1 MTIRFAKGPVHADLP
16 NPSYPGLLCPGRPQI
31 KNATI
36 SGRVVR
42 SDLSDGT
49 NLVSP
54 RLTWRRLPKTDFD
67 AMEVF
72 LENTAKR
79 SEIEFDFTDWDG
91 TLYTP
96 VIYWDGLDDF
106 GRVWWDF
113 MSGTIVLR
121 ELPS

>member
-1 MTIRFAKGPVHADLP
+1 MTIRFAKGVTIVDLP
-16 NPSYPGLLCPGRPQI
+16 NPSYPGLLRPGRPQI

-106 GRVWWDF
+106 SRVGWDF